1 MPKSP
6 AFCFPSPPPEALTFD
21 DVLLLPGRSRT
32 LPRDADIAASVA
44 GLTLKTPLLSAA
56 MDTVTESAMA
66 VAMAQ
71 AGGLGVVHKNLAPDL
86 QAEEVAKVKRFESGV
101 VSDPVVIS
109 RDAAVGDAME
119 MQRKWGFSGLPVVGP
134 NNAVAGIVTNRDLR
148 FQSRPDIPVRE
159 VMTPR
164 RKLVVVPPRF
174 KMQEVKDLMR
184 KHRIERVVI
193 VDAKNILR
201 GLVTVKDIVK
211 SETFPDASKDAAG
224 RLLVSAA
231 VGAADFAQRA
241 GVLVDAGADALAVD
255 SAHGHADAVLRAVSA
270 LRKRHPQT
278 PVVAGNIATAEG
290 AKALA
295 LAGASAVKVGVGP
308 GSICTTRVVAG
319 VGAPQVSAIQ
329 AAAFALREFAKTKGG
344 EKISIIADGGVR
356 YSGDIAKAVA
366 AGADAVM
373 IGGALAG
380 ADESPGEIELFQ
392 GRAYKRY
399 RGMGSLAAMREGSGE
414 RYFQNESA
422 KLVPEGVEGRVP
434 YKGKAADV
442 LFQLAGGLR
451 AAMGYV
457 GAANLSELQSKAK
470 MVRVTAAGIRE
481 SHVHDVQITREAPNY
496 HVE

>member
-1 MPKSP
+1 MPTSSRP
-6 AFCFPSPPPEALTFD
+6 PVPPPPPEALTFD
-21 DVLLLPGRSRT
+21 DVLLLPGRSRV
-32 LPRDADIAASVA
+32 LPRDADISTKVA
-44 GLTLKTPLLSAA
+44 NLQLQNPLLSAA
-56 MDTVTESAMA
+56 MDTVTEANMA

-71 AGGLGVVHKNLAPDL
+71 AGGLGVIHKNLNPRE

-101 VSDPVVIS
+101 VSDPVTI
-109 RDAAVGDAME
+109 RKDATVGDAME
-119 MQRKWGFSGLPVVGP
+119 MQNSWGFSGLPVVDKRGK
-134 NNAVAGIVTNRDLR
+134 VAGIVTNRDLR
-148 FQSRPDIPVRE
+148 FQTRGDLPLRE
-159 VMTPR
+159 IMTPR
-164 RKLVVVPPRF
+164 RKLVVVNPRF
-174 KMQEVKDLMR
+174 KMDEVKNLMR

-193 VDAKNILR
+193 VDHQNILR
-201 GLVTVKDIVK
+201 GLVTVKDIIK
-211 SETFPDASKDAAG
+211 SETFPNASKDDAG
-224 RLLVSAA
+224 RLLVAAA
-231 VGAADFAQRA
+231 VGAADFLERA
-241 GVLVDAGADALAVD
+241 GALADAGADALALD
-255 SAHGHADAVLRAVSA
+255 SAHGHSEAVLAAVA
-270 LRKRHPQT
+270 KMRKRHPKMSII
-278 PVVAGNIATAEG
+278 AGNIATAEG

-295 LAGASAVKVGVGP
+295 QAGANAVKVGVGP

-319 VGAPQVSAIQ
+319 VGVPQISAIQ
-329 AAAFALREFAKTKGG
+329 AAASVLSKTGKNPV
-344 EKISIIADGGVR
+344 SVIADGGVR

-399 RGMGSLAAMREGSGE
+399 RGMGSLAAMRKGAGE
-414 RYFQNESA
+414 RYFQNDSAPA

-442 LFQLAGGLR
+442 LFQLSGGLR

-457 GAANLSELQSKAK
+457 GAANLAEMRAK
-470 MVRVTAAGIRE
+470 GRFVRATAAGTRE